1 MRRRFVKRD
10 TRSKE
15 EKQPVFNETVT
26 TAKARTVPNW
36 GLNGG
41 AIKA

>member
-1 MRRRFVKRD
+1 MRRRFVQRD

-15 EKQPVFNETVT
+15 EKQPVLSENRDNREG
-26 TAKARTVPNW
+26 PN
-36 GLNGG
+36 GPHPGIIGG